1 MFVTLPLESSLKAK
15 ITFKQLTLLDQARM
29 SRNEMIMSN
38 RICLVYPGFIPG
50 LVT

>member
-1 MFVTLPLESSLKAK
+1 MFITSLLESSLKAK

-29 SRNEMIMSN
+29 TRNEMSN
-38 RICLVYPGFIPG
+38 RIWLVYPGFIPG